1 MTFSIVIP
9 TCNRNH
15 LLAICLDKLLP
26 QVQQGNYTYEIIVT
40 DDSTGNIAK
49 ALIDEKYPWIKW
61 VAGPKQGPAANR
73 NNGAKNAQNQWLIFL
88 DDDCEPDNDL
98 VLNYAKTIESNLQVR
113 VMEGAIYSDDVI
125 KPMFTA
131 PVNTTGGH
139 LWSCN
144 FSIQKALFD
153 ELGGFDE
160 NYKFPNLED
169 NDLNKRIRLAGN
181 QVPFVSN
188 ARVYHPPR
196 PIASPEKFARYH
208 ESWMYYHAKFGER
221 KTLKDLLVT
230 ISRARLNT
238 IKDAPKGWASVKAL
252 YNYFVE
258 IALTV
263 NNSRKW
269 KKV

>member
-1 MTFSIVIP
+1 MNFSIVIP
-9 TCNRNH
+9 TCNRNK
-15 LLAICLDKLLP
+15 LLGICLEKLLP
-26 QVQQGNYTYEIIVT
+26 GVQTGNHNYEIIVT

-49 ALIDEKYPWIKW
+49 SFIEEHYPHVRW
-61 VAGPKQGPAANR
+61 VAGPKCGPAANR
-73 NNGAKNAQNQWLIFL
+73 NNGAKQAQNEWLIFL
-88 DDDCEPDNDL
+88 DDDCEPDNNLID
-98 VLNYAKTIESNLQVR
+98 NYAAHIQTNPEIQ

-125 KPMFTA
+125 DPLFTA
-131 PVNTTGGH
+131 PINITGGH

-144 FSIQKALFD
+144 FAIAKQLFD
-153 ELGGFDE
+153 KIGGFDE

-169 NDLNKRIRLAGN
+169 NDLNKRVRLAGN
-181 QVPFVSN
+181 KVPFVSS

-196 PIASPEKFARYH
+196 PIASPQKFARYH
-208 ESWMYYHAKFGER
+208 ESWMYYHAKFGEP

-230 ISRARLNT
+230 ISRARLTT
-238 IKDAPKGWASVKAL
+238 IKNAPKGLGSAKAL

-258 IALTV
+258 IILTV